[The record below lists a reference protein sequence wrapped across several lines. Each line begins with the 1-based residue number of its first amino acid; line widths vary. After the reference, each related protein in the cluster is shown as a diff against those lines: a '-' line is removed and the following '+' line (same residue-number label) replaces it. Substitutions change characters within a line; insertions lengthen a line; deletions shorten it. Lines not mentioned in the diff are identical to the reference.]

1 MRSILALLLLSG
13 FTTARAQSFS
23 VDEITDFAAR
33 ARESTARYQ
42 DQQEALKD
50 GYRRIGPD
58 FPSMGEHWLNRAIVM
73 RGVIDPLRPPILE
86 YITVNGRPVLAGVA
100 YAQLAYDQ
108 APVSEIP
115 APASAWHYHAGSVDE
130 ESFIA
135 SHAEGSASDSTHGPR
150 IAVLHAWLWAEN
162 PAGLF
167 ATDNWMLPWLRL
179 EVQPPA
185 RSPVPDSLTMMAA
198 LAAGGEA
205 YFTTLLR
212 LRHGLS
218 METAGQ
224 VAAVL
229 RRHAELS
236 RSGGPTPSK
245 LGDGWRAVED
255 ELRTVCDDC
264 SLAAHSH

>member
-1 MRSILALLLLSG
+1 MRRIVALLLG
-13 FTTARAQSFS
+13 GVTTASAQSFS
-23 VDEITDFAAR
+23 ADEVNDFAAR

-73 RGVIDPLRPPILE
+73 RGGIDPLRPPILE

-100 YAQLAYDQ
+100 YAQLAYDL

-115 APASAWHYHAGSVDE
+115 APSLAWHYHAGSVDE

-135 SHAEGSASDSTHGPR
+135 GHAAGGASDTTRGPR

-179 EVQPPA
+179 EARPPA
-185 RSPVPDSLTMMAA
+185 MSPVPDSLTMMAA

-212 LRHGLS
+212 LRHRLEV
-218 METAGQ
+218 ETTNQ

-229 RRHAELS
+229 RRHAERL
-236 RSGGPTPSK
+236 RSGARTSAEFGE
-245 LGDGWRAVED
+245 GWKAVQG
-255 ELRTVCDDC
+255 ELRAICGGC
-264 SLAAHSH
+264 SLLAHPD